1 MDCSTSMAS
10 HAVVRNWSLEP
21 TEAAECE
28 VARVIAS
35 QFDVGLIQEVERF
48 RERGNINLHTFRIRS
63 DQGDFLLQRLNT
75 EVFAFPDRV
84 MSAMEQWTV
93 CQRTTLK
100 DRPEI
105 TWEPITLVS
114 TVDRK
119 PFLRFR
125 IGGQVNVWRL
135 MVQIPDVVTF
145 KSLSELPNRAAQLA
159 LAEQVGR
166 GLALNADLTADLDT
180 DRLQPSLLGYRDTF
194 GYYAQFESVLGG
206 HRDMDSVAH
215 LLPESE
221 ELRAATASNYVLS
234 PGIGDAE
241 AESRRMDP
249 TLRPFIE
256 LAQQAK
262 EHGLTLAEGVRT
274 GWLRRT
280 PIHGDTKID
289 NFLFDRETLA
299 VRSLIDLDTIMP
311 YTWLADWGDC
321 VRSLCN
327 VAGEKERNLDSVQVD
342 REIYQAVASGFL
354 GTTERAR
361 TEEIA
366 LMVDAVEVIALEL
379 GLRFLTDYLRGDNY
393 FALGTGDAPDLNKV
407 RAMVQLTLF
416 KRLRDAR
423 PALEAIVAQG
433 A

>member
-1 MDCSTSMAS
+1 MSMAA

-35 QFDVGLIQEVERF
+35 QFDAGVIQEVERF
-48 RERGNINLHTFRIRS
+48 RERGNINLHTFRVQS
-63 DQGDFLLQRLNT
+63 SQGDYLLQRLNT

-84 MSAMEQWTV
+84 MAAMEQWTIA
-93 CQRTTLK
+93 QREALK
-100 DRPEI
+100 SRPEI
-105 TWEPITLVS
+105 TWEPITLVP
-114 TVDRK
+114 TTDGK
-119 PFLRFR
+119 PFLSFR
-125 IGGQVNVWRL
+125 IGGQINVWRL

-145 KSLSELPNRAAQLA
+145 KSLSELPDRSAQRALG
-159 LAEQVGR
+159 EQVGR

-180 DRLQPSLLGYRDTF
+180 EQLRPSLLGYRDTH
-194 GYYAQFESVLGG
+194 GYYAQFEAVLRA

-215 LLPESE
+215 LVPTDE
-221 ELRAATASNYVLS
+221 ELRAATATCYVLS
-234 PGIGDAE
+234 PTIGDAE
-241 AESRRMDP
+241 AESRRLDP
-249 TLRPFIE
+249 LLRPFIE
-256 LAQQAK
+256 LALESK

-327 VAGEKERNLDSVQVD
+327 VAGEKERDLSQVQVD
-342 REIYQAVASGFL
+342 REIYEAVAAGFL
-354 GTTERAR
+354 GTTERASP
-361 TEEIA
+361 EEVA
-366 LMVDAVEVIALEL
+366 LMVDAVEIIALEL

-393 FALGTGDAPDLNKV
+393 FALGPGDAPDLNKV
-407 RAMVQLTLF
+407 RAMVQLTLYS
-416 KRLRDAR
+416 RLREAR
-423 PALEAIVAQG
+423 PELEAAVANG
-433 A
+433 MRSE